1 MSQEHKWKTREQQ
14 LKLQVAQLETAL
26 KSDLADKNQILDKI
40 KAERG
45 NCTHDRSCFKTAD
58 VTHSH
63 SYFIFTKDLNE
74 KLVQENKEL
83 QLRYLEQ
90 KQQLD
95 EIKERMKFFTKVKCN
110 ICSSRE
116 ET

>member
-1 MSQEHKWKTREQQ
+1 M
-14 LKLQVAQLETAL
+14 
-26 KSDLADKNQILDKI
+26 
-40 KAERG
+40 
-45 NCTHDRSCFKTAD
+45 
-58 VTHSH
+58 
-63 SYFIFTKDLNE
+63 
-74 KLVQENKEL
+74 QENKEL

-116 ET
+116 EIEIEGVVHPKEN